1 MTSLDISPQRMK
13 RVAENLNRTK
23 LKAETIIANIMDW
36 EDSRSFDAVLLD
48 APCSATGT
56 IRRHPDL
63 PFAKDGTGISELIG
77 LQANMLSAA
86 AKRVKLGG
94 RLVFC
99 TCSLIPDEGEV
110 QAENFLKDNNNFV
123 ADTTTPLGIDE
134 KWRTEE
140 GGFRLRPDFWPDLG
154 GMDGFYIIRLNRLI

>member
-1 MTSLDISPQRMK
+1 
-13 RVAENLNRTK
+13 
-23 LKAETIIANIMDW
+23 
-36 EDSRSFDAVLLD
+36 
-48 APCSATGT
+48 
-56 IRRHPDL
+56 
-63 PFAKDGTGISELIG
+63 
-77 LQANMLSAA
+77 MLSAA

-123 ADTTTPLGIDE
+123 ADATTPLGIDE

-154 GMDGFYIIRLNRLI
+154 GMDGFYIIRLNRLG